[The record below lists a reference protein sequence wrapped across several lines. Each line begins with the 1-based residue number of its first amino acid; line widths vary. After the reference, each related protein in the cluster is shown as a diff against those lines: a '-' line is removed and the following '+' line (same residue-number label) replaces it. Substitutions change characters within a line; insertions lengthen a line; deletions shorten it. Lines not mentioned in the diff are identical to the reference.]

1 MRFCTPPSGVTMTS
15 RTRRSD
21 SRRNST
27 WRKVVERRGAMTTP
41 AKRDRFDSRVAAV
54 DRTRCG
60 SSGWIRSCSASV
72 SSTCS
77 GSTTRSV
84 STKKRYP
91 RGVGMRP
98 ADVCGLVMRPI
109 SSRSAITL
117 RTVAGE
123 RSSPECRESVR
134 EPTGCPSAMYRSIS
148 VFRRMRARSSSMSS
162 IVWAG
167 RAVAS
172 PVPAPFRPSGRRG
185 GATRGR
191 RGAGTVCSN
200 RRMENAFQRVGLIG
214 RWQSEEVTEA
224 LFAIA
229 AFLRARGVSVLVEE
243 RAAAAAG
250 RTLDFEAASIET
262 IGDEADLAIALG
274 GDGTMLGAAR
284 ALARREV
291 PLVGINA
298 GRLGFITDIGLG
310 SWRKALTSILEGSFE
325 AEERTL
331 LTARV
336 VRDHEIVWSELALN
350 DVVVN
355 RSSRTGMIELQVHV
369 DDLYMYSQRADGL
382 IIATPT

>member
-1 MRFCTPPSGVTMTS
+1 R
-15 RTRRSD
+15 
-21 SRRNST
+21 
-27 WRKVVERRGAMTTP
+27 
-41 AKRDRFDSRVAAV
+41 
-54 DRTRCG
+54 
-60 SSGWIRSCSASV
+60 
-72 SSTCS
+72 
-77 GSTTRSV
+77 
-84 STKKRYP
+84 
-91 RGVGMRP
+91 
-98 ADVCGLVMRPI
+98 
-109 SSRSAITL
+109 
-117 RTVAGE
+117 
-123 RSSPECRESVR
+123 
-134 EPTGCPSAMYRSIS
+134 
-148 VFRRMRARSSSMSS
+148 
-162 IVWAG
+162 
-167 RAVAS
+167 
-172 PVPAPFRPSGRRG
+172 
-185 GATRGR
+185 
-191 RGAGTVCSN
+191 VCSN
-200 RRMENAFQRVGLIG
+200 RRMKNAFQRVGLIG
-214 RWQSEEVTEA
+214 RWQSEEVAEA

-229 AFLRARGVSVLVEE
+229 AFLRARGISVLVEE
-243 RAAAAAG
+243 RAAAAG
-250 RTLDFEAASIET
+250 GTRDFEAANIER

-382 IIATPT
+382 IIATPTGSTAYALSANGPILHPQVQGIVLVPVAPQSLSNRPIVLPDEVTITVRVIDGREPRVAGDMQVFNDLHVGDDIIVQRAPFRTRFLHPPEYSYFATLRGKLNWHELPSLRETQR